1 MSSGKMHLF
10 DLNQRQFIRQFDGDT
25 CQGGLPNSCFVRKQA
40 QVIAIS
46 DDQRSLYVFHIC
58 DGRRIDQLKCEHII
72 RLVHSQDGEICVC
85 GHSVTDDEDEAMS
98 RYSYSVWDMNERMC
112 IQRILLEESQADF
125 SEMQLATD
133 GNLLS
138 DIVYDLGTKLYTAV
152 VYEVHT
158 GRLLL
163 KSQTEHHVHSLAIIS
178 KTNTLILGLFDGTM
192 ELYDVGNGT
201 CVHRLMHAHLG
212 AIHRIYTTNDGSVA
226 MTTAGGLDSKD
237 RSICF
242 WRLSKTKLTLFTVFT
257 PDAKVSSM
265 NLSGDGQL
273 VALEITEVVP
283 FVLVKETQRE
293 VSRFSDIDRF
303 TCNYIVDLA
312 DLKVL

>member
-1 MSSGKMHLF
+1 MTSFFCRNAVGYRWEPPF
-10 DLNQRQFIRQFDGDT
+10 
-25 CQGGLPNSCFVRKQA
+25 
-40 QVIAIS
+40 
-46 DDQRSLYVFHIC
+46 
-58 DGRRIDQLKCEHII
+58 
-72 RLVHSQDGEICVC
+72 
-85 GHSVTDDEDEAMS
+85 
-98 RYSYSVWDMNERMC
+98 RYS
-112 IQRILLEESQADF
+112 L
-125 SEMQLATD
+125 
-133 GNLLS
+133 
-138 DIVYDLGTKLYTAV
+138 YDLGTKLYTAV

>member
-1 MSSGKMHLF
+1 M
-10 DLNQRQFIRQFDGDT
+10 
-25 CQGGLPNSCFVRKQA
+25 
-40 QVIAIS
+40 
-46 DDQRSLYVFHIC
+46 
-58 DGRRIDQLKCEHII
+58 
-72 RLVHSQDGEICVC
+72 
-85 GHSVTDDEDEAMS
+85 
-98 RYSYSVWDMNERMC
+98 
-112 IQRILLEESQADF
+112 
-125 SEMQLATD
+125 
-133 GNLLS
+133 
-138 DIVYDLGTKLYTAV
+138 TAV

-201 CVHRLMHAHLG
+201 CVHRLMQAHLG

-242 WRLSKTKLTLFTVFT
+242 WRLSKTKLTLSTVFT

-283 FVLVKETQRE
+283 FVLVKEIQRE